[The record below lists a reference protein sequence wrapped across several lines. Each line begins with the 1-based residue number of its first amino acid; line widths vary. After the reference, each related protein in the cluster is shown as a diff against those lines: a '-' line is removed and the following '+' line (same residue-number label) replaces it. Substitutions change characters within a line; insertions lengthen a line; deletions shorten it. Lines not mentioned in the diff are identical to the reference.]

1 MNRSYSKIRHIQE
14 VNQRL
19 ENRLLNEQT
28 PKLNPKPS
36 STLPVKN
43 TTTGGCSGTNTI
55 LAPISKLW
63 GNPEQRYFELK
74 MFFNATGGDAD
85 FQKGF
90 TDLKNKIMGEL
101 KSTDPEKTEIKFNTI
116 LFVQGSASNYLN
128 GALQPTNSNDGK
140 KIDDFSAYTK
150 FKGPTTNQYKTNLK
164 YAETRWDNIK
174 NYLTTNGKSLGFF
187 IPSEIT
193 NVKPSAYITDTG
205 GCTDEERDSSKYP
218 NPGQYAVIRG
228 VYSLRPKKNDIIITK
243 MRSCINNLKVVIG
256 YFNNKESAVTVDDI
270 TVNLNTKTHGC
281 ANATFDV
288 YCNDA
293 FLATVNLNN
302 GKYTNENPKTASM
315 SIGANNSK
323 NNVCE
328 VKYYP
333 PTTPGGTVY
342 SELTLTPKGIETLI
356 EYGDG
361 TKLNFSMKG
370 RADANPRNES
380 GKTYMHGEA
389 PMVLVYN
396 KLDNGSRI
404 IYHKEPLTSQGFK
417 VETGISVPLGTFE
430 ACSTAAK

>member
-19 ENRLLNEQT
+19 ENRLLNEQISKT
-28 PKLNPKPS
+28 NTNPS
-36 STLPVKN
+36 STLPIKK
-43 TTTGGCSGTNTI
+43 TTSGCNGNNTI
-55 LAPISKLW
+55 LAPTIKLW
-63 GNPEQRYFELK
+63 GNPEKRYFELK
-74 MFFNATGGDAD
+74 MFFNATGGEAD

-101 KSTDPEKTEIKFNTI
+101 KPINPEKTEIKFNSI
-116 LFVQGSASNYLN
+116 VNVEGSASNYYK
-128 GALQPTNSNDGK
+128 GALQPTKSNDGK

-150 FKGPTTNQYKTNLK
+150 FKGPTTNQYKVNLK
-164 YAETRWDNIK
+164 FAETRWDNIK
-174 NYLTTNGKSLGFF
+174 NYITTNGKSLGFF

-193 NVKPSAYITDTG
+193 NVKSSAYITDTG
-205 GCTDEERDSSKYP
+205 GCTDEERDSSQYP

-228 VYSLRPKKNDIIITK
+228 VYSTRPKKNDIIITK
-243 MRSCINNLKVVIG
+243 MRSCINKLKVVIG
-256 YFNNKESAVTVDDI
+256 YFNKAVTVDDI
-270 TVNLNTKTHGC
+270 EVNLNTKPHGC

-293 FLATVNLNN
+293 FLATVNFNN
-302 GKYTNENPKTASM
+302 GNHTNVPKTAAM
-315 SIGANNSK
+315 SIGAGNSS
-323 NNVCE
+323 NEICSV
-328 VKYYP
+328 VYTP
-333 PTTPGGTVY
+333 PTAPGGTVY

-356 EYGDG
+356 NYGDG

-370 RADANPRNES
+370 RADANPRTCG
-380 GKTYMHGEA
+380 GKTCMHGEA

-396 KLDNGSRI
+396 KSDTGSRI
-404 IYHKEPLTSQGFK
+404 IYHKEPLTSQGIV